1 MNNIV
6 TLKYGLEVT
15 QIIKDGTIRK
25 FGCGFQF
32 AFHSNYGS
40 ILHHFGDKARY
51 WSKIIFSY
59 PLAFDAPVRRVPVG
73 IVPWRLVRKNW
84 NGLATRRWK
93 IEDTFIRFHMIH
105 ERDGR
110 THRHTDRQTDRQTL
124 RQTPHDDRPRLC
136 ILRGKN
142 ISKLSN
148 GTIFN
153 DRNTHSML
161 RHKIDAEARIC
172 E

>member
-15 QIIKDGTIRK
+15 QIIKVGTIRK

-110 THRHTDRQTDRQTL
+110 THRQTDR
-124 RQTPHDDRPRLC
+124 HSDRHRMTTGRAYAYC
-136 ILRGKN
+136 VAKTYQSFRMAQF
-142 ISKLSN
+142 SM
-148 GTIFN
+148 TV
-153 DRNTHSML
+153 THIQCYAI
-161 RHKIDAEARIC
+161 K
-172 E
+172 